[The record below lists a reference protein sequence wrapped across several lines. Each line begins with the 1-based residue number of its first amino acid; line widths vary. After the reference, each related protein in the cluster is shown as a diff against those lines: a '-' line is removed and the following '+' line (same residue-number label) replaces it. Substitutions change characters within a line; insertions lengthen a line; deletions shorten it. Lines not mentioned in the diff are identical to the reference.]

1 MKNYL
6 PERLRQLREEK
17 EWTQEQ
23 LGEILNV
30 SGATVNRYEKGLR
43 NPAPETLIKLAEI
56 FNISLDYLLGRI
68 NFRQPDQAAE
78 MPQKYHRNSE
88 QISDM
93 EEQLPDEARKELAYL
108 KEYIIKKYRDRR

>member
-1 MKNYL
+1 MKNHL

-43 NPAPETLIKLAEI
+43 NPAPETMVKLAEI
-56 FNISLDYLLGRI
+56 FNISLDYLLGR
-68 NFRQPDQAAE
+68 FDSRWPSQAAE

-88 QISDM
+88 QLSDIG
-93 EEQLPDEARKELAYL
+93 EQLPDEARKELAYL
-108 KEYIIKKYRDRR
+108 KEYIIKKYQDRR